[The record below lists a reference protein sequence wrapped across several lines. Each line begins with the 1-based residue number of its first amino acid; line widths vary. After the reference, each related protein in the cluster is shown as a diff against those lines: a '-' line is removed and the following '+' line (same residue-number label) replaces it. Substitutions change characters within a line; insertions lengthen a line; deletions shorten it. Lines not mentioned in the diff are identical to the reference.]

1 MKRFILSIT
10 ALFLALSL
18 CACYEIDTTK
28 TDDYSSFYNKGSD
41 IQDIE
46 ESQED
51 EKIESVEYQISRQD
65 NSYRNPSGEILIE
78 NYYDQVILKGD
89 SENISLI
96 NSAISD
102 DMYESFLNPEDMQA
116 YAQHA
121 KPEFPYCSNHI
132 AEVTHNANGYIS
144 IKIYT
149 EWYMGGVHNSI
160 WYGMTFNVNTG
171 SPATLTELTGID
183 SKALE
188 SQLKEKTWS
197 YLTTEQGD
205 ELFAEAYDTLQDY
218 TLDEFDFSVENGEIV
233 LLFPVYTFAPG
244 VSGSMTVPTGMYIN
258 AK

>member
-1 MKRFILSIT
+1 MLVINWT
-10 ALFLALSL
+10 QQ
-18 CACYEIDTTK
+18 K
-28 TDDYSSFYNKGSD
+28 TDDYSSYYNKDSN
-41 IQDIE
+41 IQVTE
-46 ESQED
+46 ELE
-51 EKIESVEYQISRQD
+51 ENKKIESVEYQISRQD
-65 NSYRNPSGEILIE
+65 NSYLNPSGEILIE

-89 SENISLI
+89 SESISLI

-102 DMYESFLNPEDMQA
+102 DMNESFLNLEDMQA

-121 KPEFPYCSNHI
+121 KQEFPYCSNHI

-160 WYGMTFNVNTG
+160 WYGMTFDLNTG

-183 SKALE
+183 SKTLE
-188 SQLKEKTWS
+188 SQLKEKTWH
-197 YLTTEQGD
+197 YLTNERGN
-205 ELFAEAYDTLQDY
+205 ELFAEAYDTLQNY
-218 TLDEFDFSVENGEIV
+218 TLDKFYFSVENGEII

-244 VSGSMTVPTGMYIN
+244 VSGSMTVPTGVCIIN